1 MLKKHPI
8 TNNDLPFASSI
19 NYAFMKLLFTLFI
32 ALVTCTTC
40 AQKKEKKFASPAGYD
55 LNQPEKIMLP
65 AMLLEISGIT
75 FNTKD
80 PNMLL
85 AQQDEDGRLF
95 YFNPKAEKINVVKF
109 AGPGDY
115 EDLAIVN
122 DRVVMLR
129 SDGTCFTFP
138 LLLSYQKV
146 ISAVKTEDLLPK
158 GEYESLASGQDGR
171 LYVLC
176 KQCTIDKKTDQT
188 TGYILKLL
196 PNGSLSKEDTFSI
209 NTQEITNFTDWKGK
223 AFRPSALTL
232 NPNGKEWYILS
243 SINKLLVITDLSWHV
258 KAAYSL
264 NPKLFNQPE
273 GMAFD
278 HHNNLYISNEG
289 GKGGQATLLKFTYN
303 AKK

>member
-1 MLKKHPI
+1 
-8 TNNDLPFASSI
+8 
-19 NYAFMKLLFTLFI
+19 MKLFFTLLI
-32 ALVTCTTC
+32 ALVTCIAC
-40 AQKKEKKFASPAGYD
+40 AQKKEKNFTSPEGYD
-55 LNQPEKIMLP
+55 FNQPEKIMLP

-75 FNTKD
+75 FNTKE
-80 PNMLL
+80 PNTLF
-85 AQQDEDGRLF
+85 AQQDEDGYLF
-95 YFNPKAEKINVVKF
+95 YFEPQSEKINAVKF

-129 SDGTCFTFP
+129 SDGTYFTFP
-138 LLLSYQKV
+138 LLLSYPKTV
-146 ISAVKTEDLLPK
+146 SAVKTENLLPK
-158 GEYESLASGQDGR
+158 GEYESLASGQDGK
-171 LYVLC
+171 LYALC

-196 PNGSLSKEDTFSI
+196 PNGSLVKEGTFSI
-209 NTQEITNFTDWKGK
+209 NTREINHFTHWKGK
-223 AFRPSALTL
+223 AFRPSALTQ
-232 NPNGKEWYILS
+232 NKNRKEWYILS
-243 SINKLLVITDLSWHV
+243 SINKLLVITDLSWKV

-303 AKK
+303 ANE